1 MPLRQRLENLPVGQ
15 KLLAALLVL
24 LATVLVVANLTF
36 ITAAYWISHESTAP
50 QALQT
55 LGRLASNPN
64 LILESLDSAQQADA
78 LLDEIG
84 SYAPLRAAAIYDSSG
99 HLLAQLQHGEHLP
112 LPEHYRQLEA
122 WSLTELR
129 SHLITRLHHGDKPAG
144 HLLLIASSELPAAFY
159 TGTLT
164 ASLGILIFSILLW
177 LVVSRQIK
185 RLITHPIHRL
195 EELSRQVTREENY
208 ALRAAPGNHDEIGS
222 LAEAFNTMLSRIEAR
237 EHELKRARDEAQA
250 AYDQAQTLAEE
261 TRHTN
266 RKLELEVQVRSKIE
280 KKLTGFQNYLNNI
293 IDSMPSALIALD
305 DQLYVTQ
312 WNQEASALSGTK
324 LDEAMNQPIYLVFE
338 PLKPFLPQLKDT
350 IETHRVAKIE
360 RVTWE
365 QNDEVRHYALTFYP
379 LTGNSGR
386 GVVIRIDDIT
396 QRLSLE
402 DMMVQSE
409 KMLSVGGLAAG
420 MAHEINNPLGA
431 ILHNVQNIRRRLS
444 SDLPKNLEVAEQIG
458 ITLDAISHYL
468 QAREVPQLLDGIQQA
483 GARAAKIVTHM
494 LSFSRRSNRQMSPCD
509 LSALIDQAIDI
520 ASNDFDLALGFDFR
534 GHDIVRQFD
543 PELGPVPGIPNEL
556 EQVLL
561 NLLKNAAQA
570 IHQRP
575 ANTEPGRIILRTK
588 LNPPWAEIQVE
599 DNGVGMPEQVRKRI
613 FEPFFTTKEVGQ
625 GTGLGLSV
633 SYFIVTNNH
642 KGQMEVHSTLGQGTC
657 FTLRLPLAGNLLP
670 SHESTTVEL

>member
-24 LATVLVVANLTF
+24 LATVMLVANLTF
-36 ITAAYWISHESTAP
+36 ISVAYWISHESTAP

-55 LGRLASNPN
+55 LGQLTSNPD
-64 LILESLDSAQQADA
+64 LIAHALDSPENAKS
-78 LLDEIG
+78 LLNEIG
-84 SYAPLRAAAIYDSSG
+84 SYAPLRAAAIYDSAG
-99 HLLAQLQHGEHLP
+99 NLLVQLQHGETLP
-112 LPEHYRQLEA
+112 LPEHYRHIEA

-129 SHLITRLHHGDKPAG
+129 SHQVTRLHHGDQPPG
-144 HLLLIASSELPAAFY
+144 HLLLIASSELPMAFY

-164 ASLGILIFSILLW
+164 ASLGILVFSVLLW
-177 LVVSRQIK
+177 FVVARQIK
-185 RLITHPIHRL
+185 RLITQPIHRL
-195 EELSRQVTREENY
+195 EELSRQVSREENY
-208 ALRAAPGNHDEIGS
+208 ALRAAPGNNDEIGS
-222 LAEAFNTMLSRIEAR
+222 LAKAFNTMLSRIEVR
-237 EHELKRARDEAQA
+237 DQELKRARDEARE
-250 AYDQAQTLAEE
+250 AYDQAQALAEE
-261 TRHTN
+261 TRHAN

-280 KKLTGFQNYLNNI
+280 KKLTGFQNYLNCI

-305 DQLYVTQ
+305 EELYVTQ
-312 WNQEASALSGTK
+312 WNQEASALSGTP
-324 LDEAMNQPIYLVFE
+324 LDDAMSKPIYLAFE

-350 IETHRVAKIE
+350 IEHHRVAKIE
-360 RVTWE
+360 RVTWGQGE
-365 QNDEVRHYALTFYP
+365 DARHYALTFYP
-379 LTGNSGR
+379 LMGGAGR

-444 SDLPKNLEVAEQIG
+444 SDLPKNIEQAEQTG
-458 ITLDAISHYL
+458 IDLDVVNHYL
-468 QAREVPQLLDGIQQA
+468 QAREIPQLLDGIQQA

-509 LSALIDQAIDI
+509 LSALIDQALDI
-520 ASNDFDLALGFDFR
+520 ASNDFDLAIGFDFK
-534 GHDIVRQFD
+534 GQAIIRQFD
-543 PELGPVPGIPNEL
+543 PQLGPVPGIPNEL

-570 IHQRP
+570 IHQR
-575 ANTEPGRIILRTK
+575 TDKSEPGRIILRTR
-588 LNPPWAEIQVE
+588 LNPPWAEIQIE
-599 DNGVGMPEQVRKRI
+599 DNGIGMPEPVRKRI

-633 SYFIVTNNH
+633 SYFIITNNH
-642 KGQMEVHSTLGQGTC
+642 KGQMEVHSTQGQGTC
-657 FTLRLPLAGNLLP
+657 FTLRLPLAGNP
-670 SHESTTVEL
+670 MISPESTKVEL